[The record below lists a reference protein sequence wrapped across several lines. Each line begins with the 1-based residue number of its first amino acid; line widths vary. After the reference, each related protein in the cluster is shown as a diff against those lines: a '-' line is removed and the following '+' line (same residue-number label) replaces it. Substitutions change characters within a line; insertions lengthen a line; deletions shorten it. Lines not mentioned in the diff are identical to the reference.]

1 MYSESALPTN
11 NLTME
16 AFEKTL
22 TGGFSCVN
30 TRLSFALLMPNL
42 TNVGYKKMNIDESF
56 KAYKLDNL
64 KAIYRIKLD
73 NQNVYHER
81 CVITKILKLDENNQ
95 YGDAMTNP
103 IPTGYI
109 KKHPPPSWLNFNL
122 LLDTVHL
129 DDEIGYRI

>member
-11 NLTME
+11 NSTME

-30 TRLSFALLMPNL
+30 TQLSFALLMPNL

-56 KAYKLDNL
+56 KAYKLANL

-95 YGDAMTNP
+95 YGDAMTKL

-109 KKHPPPSWLNFNL
+109 KKHPFPSWLNFKL